1 MIRTSLNSL
10 CRKFF
15 DSVFPLFTNVRRV
28 KISIVVFYGDNERY
42 DTTQIFNIKSSIN
55 ENS

>member
-1 MIRTSLNSL
+1 MIRTSLNFL

-15 DSVFPLFTNVRRV
+15 DSVLPLFTNVRRV
-28 KISIVVFYGDNERY
+28 KISIVVYYGDNERY
-42 DTTQIFNIKSSIN
+42 DTTQIFNIKSLNN

>member
-1 MIRTSLNSL
+1 MIRKSLNSL

-28 KISIVVFYGDNERY
+28 KISIVVYYGDNERY
-42 DTTQIFNIKSSIN
+42 DTTQIFNIKSLNN